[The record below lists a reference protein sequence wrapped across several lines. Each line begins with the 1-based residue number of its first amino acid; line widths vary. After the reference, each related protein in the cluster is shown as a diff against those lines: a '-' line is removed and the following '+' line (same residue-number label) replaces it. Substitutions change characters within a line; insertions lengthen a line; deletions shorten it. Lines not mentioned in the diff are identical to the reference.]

1 MPNIYSDDWYQAILD
16 LANTREDLSAKAPQ
30 GEWRVAI
37 EIQGDGLSPYVPKDQ
52 SRHWFIRLVD
62 GKMVEFIE
70 VPEPVSGKGL
80 SYRFIGP
87 ASVFEGIA
95 AGVVDPV
102 EVGLNGTLTV
112 RGDMRLLMQYAELT
126 GIIFEVYT
134 ENNVTDWPAE
144 KPPYH

>member
-1 MPNIYSDDWYQAILD
+1 MPHIYSEEWYQAILN
-16 LANTREDLSAKAPQ
+16 LANTQADLSAKAPQ

-37 EIQGDGLSPYVPKDQ
+37 EIKGDGVSPYVPRDQ

-62 GKMVEFIE
+62 GKMVEFSE

-80 SYRFIGP
+80 HYRFIGP

-102 EVGLNGTLTV
+102 EIGLNGTLTV
-112 RGDMRLLMQYAELT
+112 RGDMRMLMQYAELT
-126 GIIFEVYT
+126 SVIFDVYT
-134 ENNVTDWPAE
+134 KNNVTEWPAE
-144 KPPYH
+144 KPPYS